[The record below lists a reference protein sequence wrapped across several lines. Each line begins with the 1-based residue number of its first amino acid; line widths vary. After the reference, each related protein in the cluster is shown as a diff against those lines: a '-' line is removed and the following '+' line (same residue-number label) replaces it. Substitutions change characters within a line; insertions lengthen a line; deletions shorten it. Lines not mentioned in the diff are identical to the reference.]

1 MKGRKLDRQER
12 RKKGR
17 EKGQSVGE
25 IRNKKESGEGS
36 GRSVQNGGDI
46 CIPMADSY

>member
-1 MKGRKLDRQER
+1 MKGKKLDRQER

-17 EKGQSVGE
+17 EKGQSEGE

-46 CIPMADSY
+46 CIPVSNSC